1 MFKKL
6 TEGGVNNKLNSN
18 LNLKNS
24 KEDENNENAGLL
36 IKTINDNNFLS
47 SKINEIEESIKN
59 IKELIDNKEIN
70 MKELVDKNI
79 NKIWKILLK
88 KSGKKKKIL

>member
-24 KEDENNENAGLL
+24 KEDENNENTGLL

-70 MKELVDKNI
+70 MKELVDKNSNRHYSNTRRI
-79 NKIWKILLK
+79 RKGDK
-88 KSGKKKKIL
+88 